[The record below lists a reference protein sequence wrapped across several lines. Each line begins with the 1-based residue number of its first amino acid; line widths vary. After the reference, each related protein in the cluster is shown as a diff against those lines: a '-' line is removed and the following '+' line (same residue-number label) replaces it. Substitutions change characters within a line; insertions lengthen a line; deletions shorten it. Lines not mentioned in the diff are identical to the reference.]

1 MSRKPY
7 KKEKKETFFQK
18 LTNLVLTVL
27 IACAISSQMCTAA
40 NNNLRFAQIS
50 DSHFSTF
57 EENTSYKF
65 LKKSPELLDD
75 VIFQICTSGPYDFVI
90 FTGDLVNKPKTN
102 ELVKFLAHASK
113 INCPW
118 YAINGNHD
126 IAIDGPLTKDEF
138 RKILNGHNK
147 YMSNQKLYYAFTPKK
162 GFRVICLDSII
173 DYKLTSNGEISQEQL
188 KWLKNELD
196 DHKKDVIVLC
206 THVPIDEPYSSSNHK
221 LINEDEV
228 KALCEKYDIDF
239 KKTKQWYDGYRL
251 DGFEIYNP
259 YAIIELTKS
268 KVFDSTWSNTVS
280 NIKIINEIRQNCDG
294 LREDLASLINGETL
308 FFELPSNSSNAL
320 YNSDSKQAIFT
331 SLIYLGYFCFNNN
344 TIFIPNENARRGI
357 IDIFDTV
364 SLSKKQ

>member
-1 MSRKPY
+1 MSKKPY
-7 KKEKKETFFQK
+7 KKEKRETFFQK
-18 LTNLVLTVL
+18 FTNFVLTV
-27 IACAISSQMCTAA
+27 IVAVVISSQMCTAA

-228 KALCEKYDIDF
+228 KALLGSYSNPIIVLQGHYHCVRAKQKDNIIYITSPSLVTFPNAYRVININSNKNRTMVDVFLKETNLKDIQSRS
-239 KKTKQWYDGYRL
+239 KLRL
-251 DGFEIYNP
+251 FGVESLYGSEADRNTSFEI
-259 YAIIELTKS
+259 
-268 KVFDSTWSNTVS
+268 
-280 NIKIINEIRQNCDG
+280 
-294 LREDLASLINGETL
+294 
-308 FFELPSNSSNAL
+308 
-320 YNSDSKQAIFT
+320 
-331 SLIYLGYFCFNNN
+331 
-344 TIFIPNENARRGI
+344 
-357 IDIFDTV
+357 
-364 SLSKKQ
+364 KKNKNKE